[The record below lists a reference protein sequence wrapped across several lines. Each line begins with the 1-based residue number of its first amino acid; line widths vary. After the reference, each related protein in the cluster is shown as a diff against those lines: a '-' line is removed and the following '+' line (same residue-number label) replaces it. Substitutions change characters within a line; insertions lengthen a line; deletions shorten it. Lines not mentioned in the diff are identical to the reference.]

1 MDPYTPFP
9 YENQDIDFRRIVR
22 LIAGHWWLI
31 LGCLALGL
39 GAASLYSRYAQPV
52 YSAAGSIIVKDE
64 SSNSLGQD
72 AAQLQQFDIFKG
84 KKNLSTEIEII
95 KSQSVVERAV
105 NAMDPTFVH
114 VSYFAKG
121 RFKTTDMYKESPF
134 MVVVDSLYPHAYER
148 SFFLHFDGKGGYKL
162 SFGEED
168 PTPPQ
173 AYRIGDTVQNAF
185 GRFRVL
191 LNETRGRTP
200 DPATTY
206 YFIAHHPWTPVGVF
220 RGRVGAFRASEETS
234 ILFITC
240 QDEVPE
246 RAMDFVNTLINEY
259 TKRGVD
265 EKSNVARN
273 TIKFIDRQL
282 DQTRDSVAYWE
293 GVIENFKKTRGIVN
307 LTPDFTL
314 SKFTNYD
321 NRRLEL
327 RLQLNALDSLEQQI
341 RRGKDASVI
350 STSNLGTQDNR
361 FSASLG
367 QLNTLETERKA
378 LLAYATPDN
387 PKVLAANKK
396 IELLRSKLYEDL
408 GSYRE
413 ALQNNVQTISKAI
426 GGFESALHKVPETER
441 EYIGIQRKY
450 NLASNTY
457 QFLLQERS
465 RASIAEAATV
475 SDVLALDYAGM
486 PGEPIKPKKSLVYII
501 SVFVALTLSIS
512 FIFVRDML
520 DDTIADASQVEKLI
534 RVPVLGTVSHARN
547 TKGHSLVV
555 AEKPKSAVAESF
567 RSIRTNLQ
575 FLATG
580 TSHKV
585 VVVTSTVGGEGKTFF
600 SINVSAILAL
610 LGKRVLLIG
619 LDLRKPQLH
628 RELGIPAD
636 VGITKV
642 LIGKAT
648 AEEVIFKTTVEGLDI
663 MPAGAIPPNPSELI
677 MSDAMRNLLQELKP
691 SYDYIFLDTPP
702 IGLVTDALVAMAYSD
717 INIYLL
723 RQKKSKRA
731 FLNTINK
738 LHQDQSTKNM
748 AVVLNDVKARSYGNS
763 YGYGYG
769 YGYGYYEE
777 ESVRLP
783 KLRSWLK
790 RLVPFAN

>member
-1 MDPYTPFP
+1 MDPSAPFP
-9 YENQDIDFRRIVR
+9 YENQDFDFRRILR
-22 LIAGHWWLI
+22 LLTSHWWLI

-39 GAASLYSRYAQPV
+39 GAANLYSRYAQPV

-64 SSNSLGQD
+64 SSNSLGKD

-105 NAMDPTFVH
+105 NAMDSTFVH
-114 VSYFAKG
+114 LSYFAKG
-121 RFKTTDMYKESPF
+121 RLKTTDMYKDSPF
-134 MVVVDSLYPHAYER
+134 MVAVDSLYPHAYER
-148 SFFLHFDGKGGYKL
+148 PFFLHFDGMGGYNL

-168 PTPPQ
+168 PTPPR
-173 AYRIGDTVQNAF
+173 AYRVGDTVQNAF

-191 LNETRGRTP
+191 LNAARGHTP

-206 YFIAHHPWTPVGVF
+206 YFVAHHPLTPVAVF

-246 RAMDFVNTLINEY
+246 RAMDFVNTLIVEY
-259 TKRGVD
+259 TRRGMD

-273 TIKFIDRQL
+273 TIKFIDGQL
-282 DQTRDSVAYWE
+282 EQTRDSVAYWE

-314 SKFTNYD
+314 SKFTTYD
-321 NRRLEL
+321 SRRLEL
-327 RLQLNALDSLEQQI
+327 RLQLNALDSLEGQI
-341 RRGKDASVI
+341 REGKDASVI
-350 STSNLGTQDNR
+350 STSNLGTQDSR
-361 FSASLG
+361 FSTSLV
-367 QLNTLETERKA
+367 QLNQLETQRKA

-396 IELLRSKLYEDL
+396 IELLRSKLSEDL
-408 GSYRE
+408 DSYRE
-413 ALQNNVQTISKAI
+413 ALQNNVQTMNRAI
-426 GGFESALHKVPETER
+426 GRFESDLHKVPETER

-475 SDVLALDYAGM
+475 SGRAGAGLRGL
-486 PGEPIKPKKSLVYII
+486 PGEPIKPKRSLAYII
-501 SVFVALTLSIS
+501 GIFVALTLSIS

-520 DDTIADASQVEKLI
+520 DDTIADANQVEKLI
-534 RVPVLGTVSHARN
+534 RVPVLGTVSHASN

-580 TSHKV
+580 TNHKV
-585 VVVTSTVGGEGKTFF
+585 VVVTSTGGRRGQNLLLHQRFGHSGAVGQEGAAHRPGPAQAATAPRTGH
-600 SINVSAILAL
+600 SRRRRHYQ
-610 LGKRVLLIG
+610 GT
-619 LDLRKPQLH
+619 H
-628 RELGIPAD
+628 RESNGPRGD
-636 VGITKV
+636 
-642 LIGKAT
+642 
-648 AEEVIFKTTVEGLDI
+648 
-663 MPAGAIPPNPSELI
+663 
-677 MSDAMRNLLQELKP
+677 LQN
-691 SYDYIFLDTPP
+691 
-702 IGLVTDALVAMAYSD
+702 G
-717 INIYLL
+717 
-723 RQKKSKRA
+723 R
-731 FLNTINK
+731 
-738 LHQDQSTKNM
+738 
-748 AVVLNDVKARSYGNS
+748 G
-763 YGYGYG
+763 
-769 YGYGYYEE
+769 
-777 ESVRLP
+777 RL
-783 KLRSWLK
+783 
-790 RLVPFAN
+790 

>member
-1 MDPYTPFP
+1 MDPSAPFIS
-9 YENQDIDFRRIVR
+9 ENQDFDFRRIIR
-22 LIAGHWWLI
+22 LLIGHWWL
-31 LGCLALGL
+31 LAGCLALGL
-39 GAASLYSRYAQPV
+39 GIANLYNRYAQPV

-105 NAMDPTFVH
+105 NAMDSAFVH

-121 RFKTTDMYKESPF
+121 RLKTTDLYKDSPF
-134 MVVVDSLYPHAYER
+134 VVAMDSLYPQAYGR
-148 SFFLHFDGKGGYKL
+148 PFFLQFNGKGGYDL

-168 PTPPQ
+168 TTLPQ
-173 AYRIGDTVQNAF
+173 TYRVGDTVRNAF

-191 LNETRGRTP
+191 LNPARGRTT
-200 DPATTY
+200 DAATTY
-206 YFIAHHPWTPVGVF
+206 YFIPHHPSTPVAVF
-220 RGRVGAFRASEETS
+220 RNKVGAFRPSEETS

-246 RAMDFVNTLINEY
+246 RAMDFVNTLIDEY
-259 TKRGVD
+259 TKRGMD

-282 DQTRDSVAYWE
+282 DQTRDSVSYWE

-314 SKFTNYD
+314 EKFTNYD

-327 RLQLNALDSLEQQI
+327 RLQLNALDSLEGQI
-341 RRGKDASVI
+341 RQGKDASVI
-350 STSNLGTQDNR
+350 STSNLGTQDSR
-361 FSASLG
+361 FSSSLA
-367 QLNTLETERKA
+367 QLNELETARKA

-408 GSYRE
+408 GSYRD
-413 ALQNNVQTISKAI
+413 ALENNVQTISKAI

-475 SDVLALDYAGM
+475 SDVLALDYAGL
-486 PGEPIKPKKSLVYII
+486 PGEPIKPKRSLAYII
-501 SVFVALTLSIS
+501 GVFVALTLSIS
-512 FIFVRDML
+512 FIFVRDLL
-520 DDTIADASQVEKLI
+520 DDTIADADQVERLI
-534 RVPVLGTVSHARN
+534 RVPVLGTVSHAHN

-555 AEKPKSAVAESF
+555 ADKPKSAVAESF

-575 FLATG
+575 FLASG

-636 VGITKV
+636 VGVTKV

-648 AEEVIFKTTVEGLDI
+648 AQEVIFKTAVEGFDV

-677 MSDAMRNLLQELKP
+677 TSDAMKNLLQELKP
-691 SYDYIFLDTPP
+691 KYDYIFLDTPP

-731 FLNTINK
+731 FLNAISK
-738 LHQDQSTKNM
+738 LYQDQTIKNI

-777 ESVRLP
+777 ESARLP
-783 KLRSWLK
+783 RLRGWLK
-790 RLVPFAN
+790 RLAPFAN

>member
-1 MDPYTPFP
+1 MDSFAPFP
-9 YENQDIDFRRIVR
+9 HENQDFDFRRIVR
-22 LIAGHWWLI
+22 LIVTHWWLI
-31 LGCLALGL
+31 GSCLALAL
-39 GAASLYSRYAQPV
+39 GAAILYNRYAQPV

-95 KSQSVVERAV
+95 KSQSVVERTV
-105 NAMDPTFVH
+105 NAMDSTFIH

-121 RFKTTDMYKESPF
+121 RLKTTDLYKDSPF
-134 MVVVDSLYPHAYER
+134 VVAVDSLYPHAYEKP
-148 SFFLHFDGKGGYKL
+148 FFLQFDGKGGYDL

-168 PTPPQ
+168 PTPAQ
-173 AYRIGDTVQNAF
+173 TYRAGDTVHNAF

-191 LNETRGRTP
+191 LNPTRGLTP

-206 YFIAHHPWTPVGVF
+206 YFVAHHPSTPVAVF

-259 TKRGVD
+259 TKRGID

-282 DQTRDSVAYWE
+282 EQTRDSVAYWE

-314 SKFTNYD
+314 EKFTTYD

-327 RLQLNALDSLEQQI
+327 QLQLNALDSLERQI
-341 RRGKDASVI
+341 RQGKDTGVV
-350 STSNLGTQDNR
+350 STSNFGTQDSR
-361 FSASLG
+361 FSASLA
-367 QLNTLETERKA
+367 QLNELETERKA

-387 PKVLAANKK
+387 PKVLASNKK
-396 IELLRSKLYEDL
+396 VELLRSKLYEDL
-408 GSYRE
+408 SSYRE
-413 ALQNNVQTISKAI
+413 ALRNNVRTIGKAI
-426 GGFESALHKVPETER
+426 GGFESALQKVPETER

-475 SDVLALDYAGM
+475 SDVLALDYAGL
-486 PGEPIKPKKSLVYII
+486 PGEPITPKKSLAYII
-501 SVFVALTLSIS
+501 GIFVALTVSIS
-512 FIFVRDML
+512 FIFTRDLL
-520 DDTIADASQVEKLI
+520 DDTIADANQVEKLI
-534 RVPVLGTVSHARN
+534 RVPLLGTISHARD

-555 AEKPKSAVAESF
+555 ADKPKSAVAESF
-567 RSIRTNLQ
+567 RSIRTNIQ

-580 TSHKV
+580 TNHKV

-610 LGKRVLLIG
+610 LGKKVLLIG

-648 AEEVIFKTTVEGLDI
+648 PEEVIFKTAVEGLDV

-677 MSDAMRNLLQELKP
+677 TSDAMRNLLQELKP
-691 SYDYIFLDTPP
+691 NYDYIFLDTPP

-738 LHQDQSTKNM
+738 LYQDQTTKNI

-777 ESVRLP
+777 ESARLP
-783 KLRSWLK
+783 RLRGWLK
-790 RLVPFAN
+790 RLIPFAN